1 MWQRKKEALL
11 IFMGVLL
18 LLEFVAYLISVA
30 FAIQLVL
37 LSAIISL
44 AFRFFFID
52 AKEEEFQKKMKSY
65 MRKLR

>member
-1 MWQRKKEALL
+1 M
-11 IFMGVLL
+11 IVML

-37 LSAIISL
+37 LSAII
-44 AFRFFFID
+44 AVAIRFFVVDI
-52 AKEEEFQKKMKSY
+52 KEEETEKKMKNY